1 MLTKIQSALATDIS
15 SETTKLA
22 DAIVGLG
29 GAFPSISSFASLT
42 IASTANVAISAY
54 MTLVISPSPAPAS
67 RAHTPSCLSPS
78 SIPPLSTTTSNYI
91 TPSHTLP
98 A

>member
-29 GAFPSISSFASLT
+29 VAFPSISSFL
-42 IASTANVAISAY
+42 Y
-54 MTLVISPSPAPAS
+54 HPL
-67 RAHTPSCLSPS
+67 
-78 SIPPLSTTTSNYI
+78 IPPLYHHNIENTV
-91 TPSHTLP
+91 P
-98 A
+98 